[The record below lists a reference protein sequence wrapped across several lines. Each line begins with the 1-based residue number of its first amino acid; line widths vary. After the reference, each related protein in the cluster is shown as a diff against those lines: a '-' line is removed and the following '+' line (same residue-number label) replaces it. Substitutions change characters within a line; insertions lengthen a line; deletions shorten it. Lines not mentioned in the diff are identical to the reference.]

1 MLGDGLP
8 AEASLPNG
16 TAKRLR
22 KKVGNAPDTITM
34 ATVLCDK
41 CGAQFAIGHRS
52 AVQNPALASRQAVWL
67 ADQFVWDHIQE
78 NKHHGSIRLP
88 GPNEMK

>member
-1 MLGDGLP
+1 MIP

-22 KKVGNAPDTITM
+22 KRVANAPDTVTM
-34 ATVLCDK
+34 ATVLCEQ
-41 CGAQFAIGHRS
+41 CGEQFAIGHRS
-52 AVQNPALASRQAVWL
+52 AAQNPALANRQAVWL

-78 NKHHGSIRLP
+78 AKHHSSIRLP
-88 GPNEMK
+88 GSNEIK